1 MYEDYRGQ
9 THEII
14 QKVAALTSVYTE
26 SNAKELVDVLLEDML
41 RSYISR
47 EDDLT
52 SQLVIYQKVSTF

>member
-1 MYEDYRGQ
+1 MYEEYRRQ
-9 THEII
+9 THESI

-26 SNAKELVDVLLEDML
+26 SNAKELVDVLLADML